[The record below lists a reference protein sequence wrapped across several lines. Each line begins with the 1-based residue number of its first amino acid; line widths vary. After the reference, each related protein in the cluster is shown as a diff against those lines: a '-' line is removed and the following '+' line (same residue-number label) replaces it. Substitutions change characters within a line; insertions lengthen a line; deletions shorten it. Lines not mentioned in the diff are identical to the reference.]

1 MSLIADRNIQVFD
14 LNAVGRGDLIRLRR
28 AGDTMS
34 RNGFVT
40 RVTEQMME
48 VLFCN
53 VQNNATSFL
62 QITAVDVAVGVWEI
76 RWSSDL
82 VTINI
87 EPGGGGSGGSGL
99 SA

>member
-1 MSLIADRNIQVFD
+1 MLIADRNIQVFD
-14 LNAVGRGDLIRLRR
+14 QTSIKRGDLVRVRR
-28 AGDTMS
+28 AGDTVF

-40 RVTEQMME
+40 RVTEPMIE
-48 VLFCN
+48 ILFAN

-62 QITAVDVAVGVWEI
+62 QIMAVDVAVGVWEI

-82 VTINI
+82 VTINV
-87 EPGGGGSGGSGL
+87 EPGAGF